1 MNKLFKIILFS
12 AISILPLTTFAQEPQ
27 EVILSYHS
35 DIQIQQDASMVVT
48 ETIKV
53 ISTGNQIRH
62 GIYRD
67 FPIAYKD
74 TYGNRYIVGFEILDF
89 KRDGYSEP
97 YHIQKSGNGERIY
110 IGDAQTFV
118 ATGEHAYSLT
128 YKTTRQLGFFKD
140 HDELYW
146 NVTGNGWVFPIKS
159 ASATVTLPGNIAKEN
174 ITTTFYTGSQG
185 STAQDATAKVSNS
198 TAEFNTT
205 SRLNSYQG
213 LTIVVG
219 WPKGIVTPPTA
230 TQNFL
235 ATLWANLDY
244 IVGILGFILVFTFYL
259 FMWNQHGKDPKKG
272 TVIPF
277 YEAPNYFSPALL
289 RYITRMGSDNRGF
302 TSSIINMAVKGALT
316 VKEEKGLLW
325 GKTYILTKKEGF
337 SDIAL
342 TNEEKILLDALFI
355 GGNSFELKR
364 SNATTILAAR
374 SLFEKSLKEETGKKY
389 FIKNTSILAI
399 GVIFSLATIAGTI
412 AAAATVRFGVS
423 TLLQVLFWPTLFIAF
438 LVTNIVFA
446 KLVKTYTQDGRKLAD
461 EIEGFKL
468 FLSVTEKDRL
478 SFHNPPE
485 KTPELFEKFLPYALA
500 LGVEHKWAQQFTQ
513 VFAALDAKGTSYAP
527 LWYYGSFTHFSP
539 DTFASEIGNTFT
551 GVVSSSSTP
560 PSSSS
565 GFSGGSS
572 GGGGGGGGGG
582 GW

>member
-1 MNKLFKIILFS
+1 MNKLLKIILCS
-12 AISILPLTTFAQEPQ
+12 AILMLPLTTFAQEPQ

-35 DIQIQQDASMVVT
+35 DISIQADSSMVVT
-48 ETIKV
+48 ENIKV
-53 ISTGNQIRH
+53 VSTGEQIKH

-74 TYGNRYIVGFEILDF
+74 TYGNRYIVGFEILDV

-97 YHIQKSGNGERIY
+97 YHVQKSGNGERIY
-110 IGDAQTFV
+110 IGDAQTFI
-118 ATGEHAYSLT
+118 ATGEHDYSLT

-146 NVTGNGWVFPIKS
+146 NVTGNGWVFPINS
-159 ASATVTLPGNIAKEN
+159 ASATITLPGNIAKEN

-198 TAEFNTT
+198 TAELNT
-205 SRLNSYQG
+205 SRPLNSYEG
-213 LTIVVG
+213 FTIVVG

-230 TQNFL
+230 AQNFL
-235 ATLWANLDY
+235 AMLWANLDY
-244 IVGILGFILVFTFYL
+244 IVGILGFILVFAFYL
-259 FMWNQHGKDPKKG
+259 YMWNKRGRDPKKG

-277 YEAPNYFSPALL
+277 YEAPNGFSPSLL
-289 RYITRMGSDNRGF
+289 RYINKMGSDNRTF
-302 TSSIINMAVKGALT
+302 AAAIINMGVKGALT
-316 VKEEKGLLW
+316 VTEHKGILW
-325 GKTYILTKKEGF
+325 TKTFGLTKKEGPTG
-337 SDIAL
+337 IPL
-342 TNEEKILLDALFI
+342 TEEEKTLLDIFFEK
-355 GGNSFELKR
+355 GNVFELKKE
-364 SNATTILAAR
+364 NATKILSAR
-374 SLFEKSLKEETGKKY
+374 TNFEKSLAQQAGKKY
-389 FIKNTSILAI
+389 FAKNTFVSVL
-399 GVIFSLATIAGTI
+399 GVIFSIVTIAGTI
-412 AAAATVRFGVS
+412 AAAASVRFGIS
-423 TLLQVLFWPTLFIAF
+423 SPLQILFWPALFIA
-438 LVTNIVFA
+438 LLATNIVFGFLIRA
-446 KLVKTYTQDGRKLAD
+446 FTEEGRKLVD

-485 KTPELFEKFLPYALA
+485 KTPQLFEKFLPYALA
-500 LGVEHKWAQQFTQ
+500 LGVEHKWAEQFTQ
-513 VFAALDAKGTSYAP
+513 VFAALESKGVHYTP
-527 LWYYGSFTHFSP
+527 LWYYGSLAHFSP